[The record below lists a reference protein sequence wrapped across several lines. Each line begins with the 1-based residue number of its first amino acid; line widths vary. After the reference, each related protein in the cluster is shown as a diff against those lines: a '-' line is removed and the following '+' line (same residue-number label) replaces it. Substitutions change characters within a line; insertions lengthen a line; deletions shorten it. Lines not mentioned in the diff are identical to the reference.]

1 MTTARHRHR
10 IGIALGAGSAR
21 GWAHIGVLKALLEA
35 GIEPESVAGTSIGAL
50 VGAVYADDELAALED
65 WVRGLTWRKLVGY
78 FDVSFRGGLVKG
90 DRLFDFLR
98 GDLLEKRI
106 EGLRRPFA
114 AVATDLVN
122 GREVWLREGPVAD
135 AVRASIAIP
144 GLFTPWLEDDRQLV
158 DGALVNPVP
167 VSLVRAMEADFVI
180 AVDLG
185 SNTVGRHMR
194 KPAAGKRHPRRPSM
208 VDVVTGSLDIMSVRI
223 ARSRLA
229 GEPAEVVIQPRL
241 GGLGLLDYH
250 RGAEAIAEGRAAA
263 ELMIPQ
269 IKRLLDEA

>member
-1 MTTARHRHR
+1 MTLARHKPRV
-10 IGIALGAGSAR
+10 GIALGAGSAR
-21 GWAHIGVLKALLEA
+21 GWAHIGVLEALLDA
-35 GIEPESVAGTSIGAL
+35 GIVPDSVCGTSIGAL
-50 VGAVYADDELAALED
+50 VGAVYADDELGALKH
-65 WVRGLTWRKLVGY
+65 WVHALTWRKLVGY
-78 FDVSFRGGLVKG
+78 FDVSFSSGLMKGG
-90 DRLFDFLR
+90 RLFDFLR
-98 GDLLEKRI
+98 GDLLDGRI
-106 EGLRRPFA
+106 EDLRRPFA

-144 GLFTPWLEDDRQLV
+144 GLFTPWLEDHRQLV

-167 VSLVRAMEADFVI
+167 VSLARAMEADLVI

-185 SNTVGRHMR
+185 SDIVGRHMR
-194 KPAAGKRHPRRPSM
+194 RSDTGKPQSRRPSM
-208 VDVVTGSLDIMSVRI
+208 LEVVTGSLNIMSVRI

-229 GEPAEVVIQPRL
+229 GEPADVVIQPLL
-241 GGLGLLDYH
+241 GALGLLDYH

-263 ELMIPQ
+263 ELMIPR

>member
-1 MTTARHRHR
+1 MTTVRHTHR

-21 GWAHIGVLKALLEA
+21 GWAHIGVLDALLKA
-35 GIEPESVAGTSIGAL
+35 GIVPESVAGTSIGAL
-50 VGAVYADDELAALED
+50 VGAVYADDELPALEE
-65 WVRGLTWRKLVGY
+65 WVRSLTWRKLVGY

-185 SNTVGRHMR
+185 SNIVGRHMR
-194 KPAAGKRHPRRPSM
+194 RPAAGKRHPRRPSM

-269 IKRLLDEA
+269 IRRLLDEA

>member
-21 GWAHIGVLKALLEA
+21 GWAHIGVLDALLEA
-35 GIEPESVAGTSIGAL
+35 GIVPESVAGTSIGAL

-269 IKRLLDEA
+269 IRRLLDEA

>member
-1 MTTARHRHR
+1 MTTVRHRHR

-21 GWAHIGVLKALLEA
+21 GWAHIGVLDALLEA
-35 GIEPESVAGTSIGAL
+35 GIVPESVAGTSIGAL

>member
-1 MTTARHRHR
+1 
-10 IGIALGAGSAR
+10 
-21 GWAHIGVLKALLEA
+21 
-35 GIEPESVAGTSIGAL
+35 
-50 VGAVYADDELAALED
+50 
-65 WVRGLTWRKLVGY
+65 
-78 FDVSFRGGLVKG
+78 
-90 DRLFDFLR
+90 
-98 GDLLEKRI
+98 
-106 EGLRRPFA
+106 
-114 AVATDLVN
+114 
-122 GREVWLREGPVAD
+122 
-135 AVRASIAIP
+135 
-144 GLFTPWLEDDRQLV
+144 LFTPWLEDDRQLV

-269 IKRLLDEA
+269 IRRLLDEI

>member
-1 MTTARHRHR
+1 MTVLSHRHR

-21 GWAHIGVLKALLEA
+21 GWAHIGVLAALLDA
-35 GIEPESVAGTSIGAL
+35 DIVPESVAGTSIGAL
-50 VGAVYADDELAALED
+50 VGAVYADDELPALEE
-65 WVRGLTWRKLVGY
+65 WVRALTWRKLVGY

-90 DRLFDFLR
+90 SRLFDFLR

-106 EGLRRPFA
+106 EDLQRPFA

-144 GLFTPWLEDDRQLV
+144 GLFTPWLEDDHQLV

-167 VSLVRAMEADFVI
+167 VSLARAMDADFVI

-185 SNTVGRHMR
+185 SNIVGRHMR
-194 KPAAGKRHPRRPSM
+194 KPEADKRSSRRPSM
-208 VDVVTGSLDIMSVRI
+208 LEVVTGSLDIMSVRI

-229 GEPAEVVIQPRL
+229 GEPADAVIQPRL

>member
-1 MTTARHRHR
+1 MTLPRRRPR

-21 GWAHIGVLKALLEA
+21 GWAHIGVLEALLDA
-35 GIEPESVAGTSIGAL
+35 GIVPESVCGTSIGAL
-50 VGAVYADDELAALED
+50 VGAVYADDELATLKD
-65 WVRGLTWRKLVGY
+65 WVRALTWRKLVGY
-78 FDVSFRGGLVKG
+78 LDVSFRGGLVKG
-90 DRLFDFLR
+90 GRLFDFLR
-98 GDLLEKRI
+98 GNLLDKRI
-106 EGLRRPFA
+106 EGLRLPFA
-114 AVATDLVN
+114 AVATDLVS

-144 GLFTPWLEDDRQLV
+144 GLFTPWLEDDHQLV

-167 VSLVRAMEADFVI
+167 VSLARAMEAEFVI

-185 SNTVGRHMR
+185 SDIVGRHMR
-194 KPAAGKRHPRRPSM
+194 RPDTGKRRSRHPNM
-208 VDVVTGSLDIMSVRI
+208 VEVVIGSLNIMSVRI

-229 GEPAEVVIQPRL
+229 GEPADVVIQPLL
-241 GGLGLLDYH
+241 GALGLLDYH

-269 IKRLLDEA
+269 IKRLLNEA

>member
-1 MTTARHRHR
+1 MTLARRPHR

-21 GWAHIGVLKALLEA
+21 GWAHIGVLEALLDA
-35 GIEPESVAGTSIGAL
+35 DIVPESVCGTSIGAL
-50 VGAVYADDELAALED
+50 VGAVYADDGLAALED
-65 WVRGLTWRKLVGY
+65 WVRALTWRKLVGY
-78 FDVSFRGGLVKG
+78 FDVSFSGGLVKG
-90 DRLFDFLR
+90 GRLFDFLR
-98 GDLLEKRI
+98 GSFLDKRI
-106 EGLRRPFA
+106 EELRRPFA
-114 AVATDLVN
+114 AVATDLAN
-122 GREVWLREGPVAD
+122 GREVWLREGSVAD

-144 GLFTPWLEDDRQLV
+144 GLFTPWLEEHRQLV

-167 VSLVRAMEADFVI
+167 VSLARAMDADFVI

-194 KPAAGKRHPRRPSM
+194 RTETAKRHPRRPSM

>member
-1 MTTARHRHR
+1 MTTVRHRHR

-21 GWAHIGVLKALLEA
+21 GWAHIGVLDALLEA
-35 GIEPESVAGTSIGAL
+35 GIVPESVAGTSIGAL
-50 VGAVYADDELAALED
+50 VGAVYADDELDALED

-269 IKRLLDEA
+269 IRRLLDET

>member
-1 MTTARHRHR
+1 MTHAHRKPR

-21 GWAHIGVLKALLEA
+21 GWAHIGVLEALLDA
-35 GIEPESVAGTSIGAL
+35 GIVPESVCGTSIGAL
-50 VGAVYADDELAALED
+50 VGAVYADDELGALKH
-65 WVRGLTWRKLVGY
+65 WVHALTWRKLVGY
-78 FDVSFRGGLVKG
+78 FDVSFSSGLMKGG
-90 DRLFDFLR
+90 RLFDFLR
-98 GDLLEKRI
+98 GDLLDGRI
-106 EGLRRPFA
+106 EDLRRPFA

-144 GLFTPWLEDDRQLV
+144 GLFTPWLEDHRQLV

-167 VSLVRAMEADFVI
+167 VSLARAMEADLVI

-185 SNTVGRHMR
+185 SDIVGRHMR
-194 KPAAGKRHPRRPSM
+194 RSDTGKRPSRRPSM
-208 VDVVTGSLDIMSVRI
+208 LEVVTGSLNIMSVRI

-229 GEPAEVVIQPRL
+229 GEPADVVIQPLL
-241 GGLGLLDYH
+241 GALGLLDYH

-263 ELMIPQ
+263 ELMIPR

>member
-1 MTTARHRHR
+1 MTHVRRKPR

-21 GWAHIGVLKALLEA
+21 GWAHIGVLEALLDA
-35 GIEPESVAGTSIGAL
+35 GIVPESVCGTSIGAL
-50 VGAVYADDELAALED
+50 VGAVYADDELGALKH
-65 WVRGLTWRKLVGY
+65 WVHALTWRKLVGY
-78 FDVSFRGGLVKG
+78 FDVSFSSGLVKG
-90 DRLFDFLR
+90 GRLFDFLR
-98 GDLLEKRI
+98 GDLLDKRI
-106 EGLRRPFA
+106 EDLRRPFA

-144 GLFTPWLEDDRQLV
+144 GLFTPWLEDDQQLV

-167 VSLVRAMEADFVI
+167 VSLARAMEADFVI

-185 SNTVGRHMR
+185 SSTVGRHMR
-194 KPAAGKRHPRRPSM
+194 RTETGKRRSRPSM
-208 VDVVTGSLDIMSVRI
+208 LEVVTGSLNIMSVRI

-229 GEPAEVVIQPRL
+229 GEPADVVIQPLL
-241 GGLGLLDYH
+241 GALGLLDYH